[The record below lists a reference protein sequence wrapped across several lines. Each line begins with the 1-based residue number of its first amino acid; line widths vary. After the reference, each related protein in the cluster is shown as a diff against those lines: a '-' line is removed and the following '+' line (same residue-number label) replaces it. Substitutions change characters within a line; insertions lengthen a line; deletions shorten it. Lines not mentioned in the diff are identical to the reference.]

1 MSSKFGWSAIW
12 GNCYTTLPSF
22 GRSLQE
28 WSTPLISLK
37 MLILVFLLILQCNS
51 LFFYFNALWDDNH
64 VFLKIFRNG
73 KQREKSDFSRPEKD
87 KVSRKEIKKIR
98 THVRPINNSDEW
110 KTWFRYFLYTH
121 IYLVLL
127 TYLEILACL

>member
-1 MSSKFGWSAIW
+1 MCNLGDLLHYIVFIW
-12 GNCYTTLPSF
+12 QVTEGVVY
-22 GRSLQE
+22 SLNF
-28 WSTPLISLK
+28 SK

-73 KQREKSDFSRPEKD
+73 KQRKESDFSRPKKD

-110 KTWFRYFLYTH
+110 KTWFRYFLHTH

-127 TYLEILACL
+127 TYLELLACL